1 MRRRELIALLGGA
14 AVGWPLTAR
23 AQQTERVRRV
33 GVLIGTKEGDPEG
46 MARLAAFTQG
56 LADLGWVNGGNVR
69 IDVRWLTGD
78 ADLVRSTTVE
88 MVGLNP
94 EVIFAVTTPVV

>member
-33 GVLIGTKEGDPEG
+33 GVLIGTREGDPEG
-46 MARLAAFTQG
+46 MARLAAFSQG
-56 LADLGWVNGGNVR
+56 LRELGWVDGSNVR
-69 IDVRWLTGD
+69 IDVGWLTGD
-78 ADLVRSTTVE
+78 AEVMQLAAAQ
-88 MVGLNP
+88 MVALKP
-94 EVIFAVTTPVV
+94 DVIFAVTT